1 MGRFVWPTAVLMC
14 EHIISSKICRDAS
27 LIVELGA
34 GCGVLGMGLAHA
46 LSVSRQSVPIILTD
60 HDEEWL
66 QRNVALNKTEI
77 GQLPIEVTRL
87 DWRNRNDM
95 EVVQHMIQQRFS
107 SSLVSDNQS
116 EQQLM
121 IVASDV
127 LYNHD
132 THEALVYTFLQL
144 SNVSKHTRIM
154 IGFLDDRG
162 GDEASFSTHAREMFG
177 DAFEPSKP
185 VVIDTRGREKELQI
199 IDFQYKLLFNAYTQ
213 GYRN

>member
-1 MGRFVWPTAVLMC
+1 
-14 EHIISSKICRDAS
+14 
-27 LIVELGA
+27 
-34 GCGVLGMGLAHA
+34 MGLAHA
-46 LSVSRQSVPIILTD
+46 LSVSSQDVPIILTD

-144 SNVSKHTRIM
+144 SNVSKHTRII
-154 IGFLDDRG
+154 IGFLEMIVVVMKHHFQLMQESG
-162 GDEASFSTHAREMFG
+162 LEISTLPSQSSSILKREG
-177 DAFEPSKP
+177 TKSYE
-185 VVIDTRGREKELQI
+185 
-199 IDFQYKLLFNAYTQ
+199 
-213 GYRN
+213 

>member
-1 MGRFVWPTAVLMC
+1 
-14 EHIISSKICRDAS
+14 
-27 LIVELGA
+27 
-34 GCGVLGMGLAHA
+34 MGLAHT
-46 LSVSRQSVPIILTD
+46 LSVSSQDVPIILTD

-87 DWRNRNDM
+87 DWRNRNDI
-95 EVVQHMIQQRFS
+95 EV
-107 SSLVSDNQS
+107 DNKS

-144 SNVSKHTRIM
+144 SNVSKHTRII
-154 IGFLDDRG
+154 IGFLEMIVVVMKHHFQLMQESG
-162 GDEASFSTHAREMFG
+162 LEISTLPSQSSSILKREG
-177 DAFEPSKP
+177 TKSYE
-185 VVIDTRGREKELQI
+185 
-199 IDFQYKLLFNAYTQ
+199 
-213 GYRN
+213 